1 MCNEACDRMRNRLIK
16 KYLSIV
22 CLLASSLYA
31 NQVLAGWSDGSQGS
45 YNKRF
50 GDFPPLDID
59 DQLQQSMAQDIRS
72 EDNQSRSRS
81 PSPSKSLSHSPVQSK
96 AQSKV
101 ESRDR
106 VQNNA
111 GKVPANSYQ
120 KELYPEQEKT
130 TQQYKQA
137 NDSNIG
143 LNSGLKNGLN
153 NGLGANVIPGTT
165 RLPKKRTGKPKKKH
179 KSGFSMPWSNK
190 GSGFS
195 APWNNRRSSF
205 SAPWNNNG
213 SGFSAPW
220 DNNDSSFTEPWDNNG
235 SGFSAPWDNN
245 GSGYTWGNRRN

>member
-16 KYLSIV
+16 KYLPIV
-22 CLLASSLYA
+22 CLLASSIYA
-31 NQVLAGWSDGSQGS
+31 NQVLAGWSDGSQGP

-59 DQLQQSMAQDIRS
+59 DQLQQRMTKGMLS
-72 EDNQSRSRS
+72 EDNQSQSK
-81 PSPSKSLSHSPVQSK
+81 SKSLSHSQVQSK
-96 AQSKV
+96 VQS
-101 ESRDR
+101 RAR
-106 VQNNA
+106 VQNSA
-111 GKVPANSYQ
+111 DKFPDNSYQ
-120 KELYPEQEKT
+120 KDSYPEQGKT
-130 TQQYKQA
+130 TQQYRQGD
-137 NDSNIG
+137 NSNIE
-143 LNSGLKNGLN
+143 LNSGLNKGLN
-153 NGLGANVIPGTT
+153 NGVGAKVIPGATS
-165 RLPKKRTGKPKKKH
+165 LPKKRSGKPKKKH

-220 DNNDSSFTEPWDNNG
+220 GNNDSSFTEPWDNNG